1 MRWRLHGELTYLGDA
16 MFPDNQLS
24 TSSIYAAFFVPN
36 RIDQLIDYE
45 WGGIDL
51 YDSSQGLK
59 VKLWTAYYENGMIKA
74 KTDNVVHDLISISD
88 VSALS
93 IAFDLN
99 MQPIL
104 SYVVNDE
111 VFLWWYDTAVA
122 QHVTSN
128 FGSSIITPQLS
139 LDERRELNSASAD
152 VIFAYIKQGRL
163 CIRLQRDRYQIE
175 YELGAG
181 QALIQIGMMTNNRFG
196 FATKIL
202 NGFDLFLDQKYVDA
216 RNKALRFDY
225 LDLCPLQASYSVQF
239 GNNLI
244 KAEGLNEDA
253 LRTQFENIENVVSI
267 NFNLKE
273 KDFDY
278 FMSFFRVWQ
287 HKRKPFYVDLVL
299 DQRPLTQYLA
309 HFVHDSVSMTKNGVV
324 FKVSVQ
330 LLILNND
337 LDKSEIKTIAESR
350 NVRA

>member
-1 MRWRLHGELTYLGDA
+1 MLPDGE
-16 MFPDNQLS
+16 LS
-24 TSSIYAAFFVPN
+24 TSSVFAAFLVPN
-36 RIDQLIDYE
+36 RIDELIDYE

-51 YDSSQGLK
+51 YDASQGLQA
-59 VKLWTAYYENGMIKA
+59 KLWTCFYESGVIKA
-74 KTDNVVHDLISISD
+74 KADQGVYDLITVAD
-88 VSALS
+88 VTALS
-93 IAFDLN
+93 FAFDLN
-99 MQPIL
+99 MRPVVT
-104 SYVVNDE
+104 YVVNYE
-111 VFLWWYDTAVA
+111 VFLWWYDTAA
-122 QHVTSN
+122 ADHVTTS
-128 FGSSIITPQLS
+128 FGSLIITPQLS
-139 LDERRELNSASAD
+139 LDDYRTIYSANTD
-152 VIFAYIKQGRL
+152 VIFAYIKQRQL
-163 CIRLQRDRYQIE
+163 YMRLQRDRYQIE

-239 GNNLI
+239 GNNVI

-299 DQRPLTQYLA
+299 DRRPLSQYLA
-309 HFVHDSVSMTKNGVV
+309 HFIHDSISMQKQGEI
-324 FKVSVQ
+324 FKVNAQ
-330 LLILNND
+330 LYILNND
-337 LDKSEIKTIAESR
+337 LDKAQIKALVEAR

>member
-1 MRWRLHGELTYLGDA
+1 MLPDGE
-16 MFPDNQLS
+16 LS
-24 TSSIYAAFFVPN
+24 TSSVFAAFLVPN
-36 RIDQLIDYE
+36 RIDELIDYE

-51 YDSSQGLK
+51 YDSSLGIQEK
-59 VKLWTAYYENGMIKA
+59 IWTCYYDNGVIKA
-74 KTDNVVHDLISISD
+74 KTDSVEYVLLNVANVT
-88 VSALS
+88 ALS
-93 IAFDLN
+93 FAFDLN
-99 MQPIL
+99 MRPVVT
-104 SYVVNDE
+104 YVVNHE
-111 VFLWWYDTAVA
+111 VFLWWYDTSVA
-122 QHVTSN
+122 QHVTTS
-128 FGSSIITPQLS
+128 FGSLIITPQLS
-139 LDERRELNSASAD
+139 LDDHRAIYSANAD
-152 VIFAYIKQGRL
+152 VIFAYIKQRQL
-163 CIRLQRDRYQIE
+163 CMRLQRDRYQIE

-239 GNNLI
+239 GNNVI

-299 DQRPLTQYLA
+299 DRRPLSQYLA
-309 HFVHDSVSMTKNGVV
+309 HFIHDSISMQKQGEI
-324 FKVSVQ
+324 FKVNAQ
-330 LLILNND
+330 LYILNND
-337 LDKSEIKTIAESR
+337 LDKAQIKALVEAR

>member
-1 MRWRLHGELTYLGDA
+1 MLPDGE
-16 MFPDNQLS
+16 LS
-24 TSSIYAAFFVPN
+24 TSSVYAAFLVPN
-36 RIDQLIDYE
+36 RIDELIDYE

-51 YDSSQGLK
+51 YDASQGLQT
-59 VKLWTAYYENGMIKA
+59 KLWTCFYESGVIKA
-74 KTDNVVHDLISISD
+74 KADQVAYDLITVADIT
-88 VSALS
+88 ALS
-93 IAFDLN
+93 FAFDLN
-99 MQPIL
+99 MRPVVT
-104 SYVVNDE
+104 YVVNDE
-111 VFLWWYDTAVA
+111 VFLWWYDTSVGE
-122 QHVTSN
+122 QVTTS
-128 FGSSIITPQLS
+128 FGNTIITPQLA
-139 LDERRELNSASAD
+139 LDERREFQSASAD
-152 VIFAYIKQGRL
+152 VIFAYIKAEQL

-181 QALIQIGMMTNNRFG
+181 QVLIQIGMMTNNRFG
-196 FATKIL
+196 FATKIM
-202 NGFDLFLDQKYVDA
+202 NGFDLFLDQMYVDA

-239 GNNLI
+239 GNNVI

-278 FMSFFRVWQ
+278 FMSFFRIWQ

-299 DQRPLTQYLA
+299 DQRPLSQYLA
-309 HFVHDSVSMTKNGVV
+309 HFVLESVSMSKTGAV
-324 FKVSVQ
+324 FKVSAQ
-330 LLILNND
+330 LHILNND